1 MRKTLLTVILTLS
14 AIFAQA
20 GEYGYLLFTNAQ
32 GTNTFFTV
40 NNLTMTVS
48 GSELQVTND
57 DGTTLF
63 ILTDLVSMQFSKE
76 GQAEGIENVLDA
88 DAPVE
93 VFTPLGVRIG
103 RFDNL
108 LQAAG
113 ALDKGAYVITN
124 GKNAQTII
132 LQ

>member
-1 MRKTLLTVILTLS
+1 MRKTLFTLVFTLC
-14 AIFAQA
+14 ALMVQA
-20 GEYGYLLFTNAQ
+20 GEYGYLLFTNTQ

-40 NNLTMTVS
+40 NNLTMAIN

-57 DGTTLF
+57 DGTVLF
-63 ILTDLVSMQFSKE
+63 ILTDLASMQFSKE

-88 DAPVE
+88 DAQIE
-93 VFTPLGVRIG
+93 VFTPLGLRLG